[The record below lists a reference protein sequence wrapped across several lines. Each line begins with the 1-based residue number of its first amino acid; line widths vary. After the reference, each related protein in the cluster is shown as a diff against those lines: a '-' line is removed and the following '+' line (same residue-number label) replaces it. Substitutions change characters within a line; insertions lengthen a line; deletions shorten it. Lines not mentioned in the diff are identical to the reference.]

1 MTFSDLI
8 AALVKDFRID
18 ECRIGTFV
26 SRIQQLQKAGALP
39 NPGRGKRI
47 DYSQSDF
54 ERITV
59 VLHLI
64 DLGISPERAVARALG
79 DTNGALS
86 YLRRE
91 PSPAMAEIVFPSD
104 S

>member
-8 AALVKDFRID
+8 DALVKDFRID
-18 ECRIGTFV
+18 ESRRGTFV
-26 SRIQQLQKAGALP
+26 SRVQQLQKAGAMP

-54 ERITV
+54 ERITM
-59 VLHLI
+59 VLHLV
-64 DLGISPERAVARALG
+64 DLGISPERAVARASG

-86 YLRRE
+86 YLRRV
-91 PSPAMAEIVFPSD
+91 PAPAMAKIVFPSEA
-104 S
+104 